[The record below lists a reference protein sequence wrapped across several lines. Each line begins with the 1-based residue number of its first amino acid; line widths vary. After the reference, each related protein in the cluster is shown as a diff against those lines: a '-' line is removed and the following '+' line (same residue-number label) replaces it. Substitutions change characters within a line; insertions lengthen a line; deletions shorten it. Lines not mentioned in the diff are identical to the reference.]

1 MLKNT
6 ILFPLATSL
15 SNLIF
20 VTAVC
25 VFKIKLKT
33 LYFLILC
40 CLCLWGILTFLCC
53 VGVGTSVRVY
63 S

>member
-6 ILFPLATSL
+6 ILFPLATGL

-25 VFKIKLKT
+25 IQNQTENFIISHT
-33 LYFLILC
+33 LLFM
-40 CLCLWGILTFLCC
+40 
-53 VGVGTSVRVY
+53 SVE
-63 S
+63 